1 MSCNPLHFIDM
12 KKIAIYGGSFD
23 PPHKGHKLLA
33 ENLASVC
40 GVEKVIIIPTAL
52 SPFKNSS
59 SATAEDRLKMCEIF
73 FKEDLF
79 HISDIEIKRGGKSYT
94 VDTLRQ
100 IKDENPQSELYL
112 FMGDDMILSFNK
124 WYKYEEILKLAT
136 IVCACRTENLEK
148 LQSIRDYVKNVLLS
162 EDRVIVSESVP
173 FEISSTEIRSSLK
186 DGENKGLSEDVYN
199 YIIQKGLYQ

>member
-1 MSCNPLHFIDM
+1 M

-40 GVEKVIIIPTAL
+40 GAEKVIIIPTAL

-59 SATAEDRLKMCEIF
+59 SATAEDRLDMCKLF

-79 HISDIEIKRGGKSYT
+79 QISDIEIKRGGKSYT
-94 VDTLRQ
+94 VDTLTQ
-100 IKDENPQSELYL
+100 IKEENPDAELFL
-112 FMGDDMILSFNK
+112 FMGDDMLLSFDK
-124 WYKYEEILKLAT
+124 WYCYQEILRLAT
-136 IVCACRTENLEK
+136 IVCACRTENLEE
-148 LQSIRDYVKNVLLS
+148 LQNMKHFVKNVLKA
-162 EDRVIVSESVP
+162 EERVIICESVP

-186 DGENKGLSEDVYN
+186 DGVNKGLSEEIYN
-199 YIIQKGLYQ
+199 YIAAKGLYQ

>member
-1 MSCNPLHFIDM
+1 M

-40 GVEKVIIIPTAL
+40 GAEKVIIIPTAL

-59 SATAEDRLKMCEIF
+59 SATAEDRLDMCKLF

-79 HISDIEIKRGGKSYT
+79 QISDVEIKRGGKSYT
-94 VDTLRQ
+94 VDTLAQ
-100 IKDENPQSELYL
+100 IKEENPEAELFL
-112 FMGDDMILSFNK
+112 FMGDDMLLSFDK
-124 WYKYEEILKLAT
+124 WYCYQEILRLAT
-136 IVCACRTENLEK
+136 IVCACRTENLEE
-148 LQSIRDYVKNVLLS
+148 LQNMKSFVKNVLKA
-162 EDRVIVSESVP
+162 EDSVIICESVP

-186 DGENKGLSEDVYN
+186 DGVNKGLSEEIYN
-199 YIIQKGLYQ
+199 YIAAKGLYQ

>member
-1 MSCNPLHFIDM
+1 M

-40 GVEKVIIIPTAL
+40 GAEKVIIIPTAL

-59 SATAEDRLKMCEIF
+59 SATAEDRLDMCKLF

-79 HISDIEIKRGGKSYT
+79 SISDIEIKRGGKSYT
-94 VDTLRQ
+94 VDTLAQ
-100 IKDENPQSELYL
+100 IKEENPDAELFL
-112 FMGDDMILSFNK
+112 FMGDDMLLSFDK
-124 WYKYEEILKLAT
+124 WYCYQEILRLAT
-136 IVCACRTENLEK
+136 IVCACRTENLEE
-148 LQSIRDYVKNVLLS
+148 LQNMKSFVKNVLKA
-162 EDRVIVSESVP
+162 EERVIICESVP

-186 DGENKGLSEDVYN
+186 DGVNKGLSEEIYN
-199 YIIQKGLYQ
+199 YIAAKGLYQ

>member
-1 MSCNPLHFIDM
+1 M

-40 GVEKVIIIPTAL
+40 GAEKVIIIPTAL

-59 SATAEDRLKMCEIF
+59 SATAEDRLNMCKLF

-79 HISDIEIKRGGKSYT
+79 QISDVEIKRGGKSYT
-94 VDTLRQ
+94 VDTLAQ
-100 IKDENPQSELYL
+100 IKEENPEAELFL
-112 FMGDDMILSFNK
+112 FMGDDMLLSFDK
-124 WYKYEEILKLAT
+124 WYCYQEILRLAT
-136 IVCACRTENLEK
+136 IVCACRTENLEE
-148 LQSIRDYVKNVLLS
+148 LQNMKSFVKNVLKA
-162 EDRVIVSESVP
+162 EDSVIICESVP

-186 DGENKGLSEDVYN
+186 DGVNKGLSEKIYN
-199 YIIQKGLYQ
+199 YIAAKGLYQ

>member
-1 MSCNPLHFIDM
+1 M

-40 GVEKVIIIPTAL
+40 GAEKVIIIPTAL

-59 SATAEDRLKMCEIF
+59 SATAEDRLDMCKLF

-79 HISDIEIKRGGKSYT
+79 QISDIEIKRGGKSYT
-94 VDTLRQ
+94 VDTLTQ
-100 IKDENPQSELYL
+100 IKEENPDAELFL
-112 FMGDDMILSFNK
+112 FMGDDMLLSFDK
-124 WYKYEEILKLAT
+124 WYCYQEILRLAT
-136 IVCACRTENLEK
+136 IVCACRTENLEE
-148 LQSIRDYVKNVLLS
+148 LQNMKSFVKNVLKA
-162 EDRVIVSESVP
+162 EERVIICESVP

-186 DGENKGLSEDVYN
+186 DGVNKGLSEEIYN
-199 YIIQKGLYQ
+199 YIAAKGLYQ

>member
-1 MSCNPLHFIDM
+1 M

-40 GVEKVIIIPTAL
+40 GAEKVIIIPTAL

-59 SATAEDRLKMCEIF
+59 SATAEDRLDMCKLF

-79 HISDIEIKRGGKSYT
+79 QISDIEIKRGGKSYT
-94 VDTLRQ
+94 VDTLAQ
-100 IKDENPQSELYL
+100 IKEENPDAELFL
-112 FMGDDMILSFNK
+112 FMGDDMLLSFDK
-124 WYKYEEILKLAT
+124 WYCYQEILRLAT
-136 IVCACRTENLEK
+136 IVCACRTENLEE
-148 LQSIRDYVKNVLLS
+148 LQNMKSFVKNVLKA
-162 EDRVIVSESVP
+162 EDSVIICESVP

-186 DGENKGLSEDVYN
+186 DGVNKGLSEEIYN
-199 YIIQKGLYQ
+199 YIAAKGLYQ